1 MALHLRRLALDETSL
16 EGQRSSIMM
25 LYLTD
30 DGLFITF
37 IRHVIMH
44 NTISYLLC
52 TASQITFDHE
62 PCILLVYMP
71 ALFE

>member
-1 MALHLRRLALDETSL
+1 
-16 EGQRSSIMM
+16 MM